1 MHSVT
6 RTIFPVFV
14 FRVMHRVI
22 LLTRFCKL
30 LTTVAILSGGG
41 HVPQVPQWH
50 DASGTEVSQRDPG
63 GAPVGDLGD
72 EVVPQKLKHIFV
84 FCSKF

>member
-1 MHSVT
+1 
-6 RTIFPVFV
+6 
-14 FRVMHRVI
+14 MHRVI

-30 LTTVAILSGGG
+30 LTTVAILSGG
-41 HVPQVPQWH
+41 HVPQVHKWH
-50 DASGTEVSQRDPG
+50 DASGTDLPAGSG
-63 GAPVGDLGD
+63 GAPVGGLGD